1 MHVTCEVYSQY
12 MVFMHVSAE
21 AYGQYMVSLRINGEV
36 YQFLLFL
43 HVTGELFGQYIVF
56 PHMTGEVYCQYNV
69 SLHHDNAIVT
79 TFWYFYQSI
88 MFTAVQT
95 KLWCFSKLQGNV
107 LLQV

>member
-1 MHVTCEVYSQY
+1 

-21 AYGQYMVSLRINGEV
+21 AYGQYMVSVRINGEV

-79 TFWYFYQSI
+79 TF
-88 MFTAVQT
+88 
-95 KLWCFSKLQGNV
+95 
-107 LLQV
+107 